1 MEKNERVIYT
11 IYRLNI
17 NLNYFVMRFR
27 TEENK
32 MAKKCDFDNIERV
45 CAFCEHGM
53 VLPPDNDGNIL
64 VLCDRKGLVHDNGWC
79 RRFLYDPLKREPKEP
94 LSIPDMKVID
104 IDD

>member
-1 MEKNERVIYT
+1 
-11 IYRLNI
+11 
-17 NLNYFVMRFR
+17 
-27 TEENK
+27 

-79 RRFLYDPLKREPKEP
+79 RSEERRVGKECRSRWSP
-94 LSIPDMKVID
+94 YH
-104 IDD
+104 